1 MKILQIVKGLD
12 IGGQFGGAE
21 RFGVELGFQL
31 QKLGHNVTICS
42 FFRTGGNQEAEWE
55 KRVVDAGLRLIT
67 LQPWRGKNNFG
78 GFFSSIIKLVRRCRE
93 SPPVIVHS
101 HFQLGT
107 FAAIA
112 LKKYLNVEVCIR
124 TAHLASEWEEGLL
137 GNVKSSLAGYFYPRF
152 LDIQIGVSQEIVDAL
167 SKTYNHRMK
176 MLPARLIY
184 NGINIEMENHTNP
197 RPLKN
202 EGSYMIGS
210 VGRLTEQK
218 GFSDLIS
225 ATAIARKQIPNL
237 KLILIG
243 DGELRESL
251 EAEAKKL
258 QIEDCV
264 IFTGKVNN
272 VNDYLKHIDLFISSS
287 LWEGLPTV
295 IMEAMLAGV
304 PVVATSIPGS
314 IDMVKP
320 GVNGWLASPGKP
332 EHLAKVIVEAL
343 VHSEHRESYSRAA
356 VETVKEFSLEKIA
369 EKYQALYREIMTSK
383 LIN

>member
-1 MKILQIVKGLD
+1 
-12 IGGQFGGAE
+12 
-21 RFGVELGFQL
+21 
-31 QKLGHNVTICS
+31 
-42 FFRTGGNQEAEWE
+42 
-55 KRVVDAGLRLIT
+55 
-67 LQPWRGKNNFG
+67 
-78 GFFSSIIKLVRRCRE
+78 
-93 SPPVIVHS
+93 
-101 HFQLGT
+101 
-107 FAAIA
+107 
-112 LKKYLNVEVCIR
+112 
-124 TAHLASEWEEGLL
+124 
-137 GNVKSSLAGYFYPRF
+137 
-152 LDIQIGVSQEIVDAL
+152 
-167 SKTYNHRMK
+167 MK

>member
-31 QKLGHNVTICS
+31 QKLGHDVTICS
-42 FFRTGGNQEAEWE
+42 FFGTGGNQEAEWE
-55 KRVVDAGLRLIT
+55 KRIVDAGLGLMT
-67 LQPWRGKNNFG
+67 LQPWQGTNSFG
-78 GFFSSIIKLVRRCRE
+78 DFLFSIITLVRACRE
-93 SPPVIVHS
+93 SPPEIVHS

-124 TAHLASEWEEGLL
+124 TAHLASEWEKGLF
-137 GNVKSSLAGYFYPRF
+137 GKVKSSLANYFYPRY

-167 SKTYNHRMK
+167 CKTYNHRMK

-184 NGINIEMENHTNP
+184 NGINIEKENLITP
-197 RPLKN
+197 GQLKK
-202 EGSYMIGS
+202 EGSYTIGS

-225 ATAIARKQIPNL
+225 ATAIARKKIPNL

-251 EAEAKKL
+251 QAEAKKL
-258 QIEDCV
+258 QIEDYV
-264 IFTGKVNN
+264 TLTGKVNN
-272 VNDYLKHIDLFISSS
+272 VNDYLKQIDLFISSS

-320 GVNGWLASPGKP
+320 GINGWLASPGKP
-332 EHLAKVIVEAL
+332 EHLAEVIVEAL
-343 VHSEHRESYSRAA
+343 LDSEHRDSYRRAA
-356 VETVKEFSLEKIA
+356 AETVKEFSLEKIA
-369 EKYQALYREIMTSK
+369 EKYQALYREIIASK
-383 LIN
+383 LKN

>member
-31 QKLGHNVTICS
+31 QKMGHDVTICS

-55 KRVVDAGLRLIT
+55 KRIVDAGLGLKT
-67 LQPWRGKNNFG
+67 LQPWRGRNDFG
-78 GFFSSIIKLVRRCRE
+78 GFFSSIIKLVKGCRE
-93 SPPVIVHS
+93 SPPMIVNS

-124 TAHLASEWEEGLL
+124 TAHLASEWEKGLL
-137 GNVKSSLAGYFYPRF
+137 GQVKSSLAYYFYPRY

-167 SKTYNHRMK
+167 RKTYSGKMK
-176 MLPARLIY
+176 KLPARLIY
-184 NGINIEMENHTNP
+184 NGINTETENLITSGKIMKEKSNT
-197 RPLKN
+197 
-202 EGSYMIGS
+202 IGS

-225 ATAIARKQIPNL
+225 ATAIARKQIPNI

-251 EAEAKKL
+251 QAKTKKL
-258 QIEDCV
+258 QIQDCV
-264 IFTGKVNN
+264 TFTGKVNN
-272 VNDYLKHIDLFISSS
+272 VNDYLNQIDLFISSS

-295 IMEAMLAGV
+295 MMEAMLAGV

-314 IDMVKP
+314 IDIVKP
-320 GVNGWLASPGKP
+320 GVNGWLAPPGKP
-332 EHLAKVIVEAL
+332 EYLAEVIVEAL
-343 VHSEHRESYSRAA
+343 LDSEHRDSYRKAA
-356 VETVKEFSLEKIA
+356 AETVKEFSLEKIA
-369 EKYQALYREIMTSK
+369 EKYQALYIEMMATK
-383 LIN
+383 LTN

>member
-31 QKLGHNVTICS
+31 KKLGHDITICS
-42 FFRTGGNQEAEWE
+42 FFNTGGNQEVAWE
-55 KRVVDAGLRLIT
+55 KRIVDAGLGLLR
-67 LQPWRGKNNFG
+67 LQPWQGENRFG
-78 GFFSSIIKLVRRCRE
+78 ENIHSIITLIKANRG
-93 SPPVIVHS
+93 SPPTVAHS

-112 LKKYLNVEVCIR
+112 LKKYLNVDVCIR
-124 TAHLASEWEEGLL
+124 TAHLASEWEKGWL
-137 GNVKSSLAGYFYPRF
+137 GNAKSSVAYYFYPRY

-167 SKTYNHRMK
+167 CKNYKHGMK

-184 NGINIEMENHTNP
+184 NGINMGTENPISPEPQKKSSSFT
-197 RPLKN
+197 
-202 EGSYMIGS
+202 IAS

-251 EAEAKKL
+251 QAEAKKL
-258 QIEDCV
+258 QIEDNV
-264 IFTGKVNN
+264 NFTGTVNN
-272 VNDYLKHIDLFISSS
+272 VNEYLKQMDLFVSSS

-314 IDMVKP
+314 IDMIKP

-332 EHLAKVIVEAL
+332 EHLAEVIVEAL
-343 VHSEHRESYSRAA
+343 LDFESRDSYRRAA
-356 VETVKEFSLEKIA
+356 METVKEFSLEKIA

-383 LIN
+383 LTN